1 MATTHMM
8 NTVKEMSRRTGGASS
23 TALLEIYKVQLK
35 LVKQWP
41 GKEKDLLPPMREL
54 YAKTRERTDWDK
66 IPAEEVLKFCAQE
79 VAKQKVATSVR
90 KKMANAIGRPAA
102 SSQFAS
108 GGGFTTN
115 PHQQPQPAPQQ
126 MTAFMEVKQ
135 QRAQILAYVAKMER
149 FTADLAISSVSQ
161 LPANVVAGM
170 IGLNWADQPRELVAL
185 QGKLAGL
192 KPSQLAQAGLS
203 SSELLHI
210 LSFARHFNMDLVHI
224 NTLVANQK
232 KYESDFTK
240 KFLAASRAS
249 TFVGLPPVKQTVPFK
264 AKHDASPHMARK
276 SLQNVVK
283 KVLPTKGHSPAESSL
298 AKFNQMLGSSGVTV
312 TKPGGPSTGPDT
324 QPSATS
330 ASASSSSGAQTLVQ
344 SMDMSKKFPHLT
356 ISSVDPSKVAAA
368 TTFNS
373 SSSAT
378 ETRAVPVAVATTSAA
393 PTVGGRPI
401 YIKSFASLH
410 ADSTNISGGDRSP
423 AGKSNAAATP
433 PPETN
438 SARPVVMGSGRAGGF
453 PGSNGPKSSMS
464 VKPVAGAGARKMS
477 MATGMG
483 RPPGAGN
490 KKTNEVKL
498 GQGKSIVALRD
509 FKAQVKY
516 FYIIY
521 LLF

>member
-264 AKHDASPHMARK
+264 AKHDASSH
-276 SLQNVVK
+276 
-283 KVLPTKGHSPAESSL
+283 AESSL

-378 ETRAVPVAVATTSAA
+378 EIRAVPVAVATTSAA